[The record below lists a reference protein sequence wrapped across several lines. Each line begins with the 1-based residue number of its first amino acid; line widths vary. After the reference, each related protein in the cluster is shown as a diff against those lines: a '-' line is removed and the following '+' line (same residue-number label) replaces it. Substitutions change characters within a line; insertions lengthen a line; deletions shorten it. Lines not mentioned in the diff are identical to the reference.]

1 MSASSYSFL
10 SEFST
15 LQSGYKQTVRYTFDK
30 LLKVFFEAFWLVNES
45 VATLSRREE
54 GMYAR
59 TEANIRDFLSASEQR
74 SQDLLIGIQR
84 ASERLIALS
93 LLESGPKNRLDYFK
107 SADFFREV
115 NLKEIFS
122 IAKGQPISFKDI
134 ASFNNTSSSEK
145 SAQGHRLEFE
155 DAKAAGKLD
164 LSHSEALDNYNV
176 RTLSLYHS
184 EQEYG
189 NFLEKE
195 YLVKD
200 SLETVK
206 NNKPD
211 EDMQPNIYTFD
222 KREAFNKP
230 NIPAI
235 HLLQPHR
242 RISSLRASVRAES
255 SEQALHP
262 QNLFFDE
269 RTDRSVSEEREQ
281 LRARSEL
288 FAKSTTKIL
297 FPKKSASYYRAN
309 QPPS

>member
-1 MSASSYSFL
+1 MFELNIKNTDPKMSASSYSFL
-10 SEFST
+10 SEFNT
-15 LQSGYKQTVRYTFDK
+15 LQSGYKQTMRNTFDK

-45 VATLSRREE
+45 VAMLSRREE

-122 IAKGQPISFKDI
+122 IAKGQSISFKEI

-155 DAKAAGKLD
+155 DAKATGKLD

-211 EDMQPNIYTFD
+211 DERQPSNNYTFD
-222 KREAFNKP
+222 KREAFNRP

-255 SEQALHP
+255 S
-262 QNLFFDE
+262 
-269 RTDRSVSEEREQ
+269 
-281 LRARSEL
+281 
-288 FAKSTTKIL
+288 
-297 FPKKSASYYRAN
+297 
-309 QPPS
+309 